1 MDIFNNIEIFSKIFL
16 TIGGISSTL
25 YIIVSYITNV
35 EIERRI
41 SCVCGHDIKKLNF
54 KSLVSFFSF
63 LYAVCISYIFS
74 YICISFFP
82 RILSIFKKFYSYIT
96 IPNQIIVTVAV
107 AVAIIFIIGINFS
120 ILNNLEE
127 HIINYIFLYKNIRG
141 LIPFLVAIV
150 LVLSVS
156 PMILFSIQD
165 PKLFIKSSVT
175 IYAILISCFSYIIV
189 NRIIQNTK
197 SFNKEIVLITISI
210 FYGLIIGSTTAPLI
224 SFSIEYEFF
233 KLLSIVN
240 LILLFLFF
248 ISSIAFSKKDLFSF
262 KQKIIFSDSK
272 KNAITGIIL
281 SENKDEIFVEK
292 NNTIFRYKKSDIFCI
307 KEVKNIT
314 K

>member
-16 TIGGISSTL
+16 SIGGISSTL

-63 LYAVCISYIFS
+63 LYAVCISYFFS

-82 RILSIFKKFYSYIT
+82 SILSIFKKFYSYIATIT
-96 IPNQIIVTVAV
+96 IPNQIIVI
-107 AVAIIFIIGINFS
+107 VAIIFIIGINFS

-127 HIINYIFLYKNIRG
+127 HIINDIFLYKNIRG
-141 LIPFLVAIV
+141 LITLLVVIV
-150 LVLSVS
+150 LILSIS
-156 PMILFSIQD
+156 PMILFSIQI
-165 PKLFIKSSVT
+165 PKRFVEASVT
-175 IYAILISCFSYIIV
+175 IYAILIYRFSYITV
-189 NRIIQNTK
+189 EQFIQNTK